1 MNIVA
6 LVTGRGNN
14 TLKDKNIIDVLGHP
28 LMHYP
33 CIAAK
38 KSRFIQ
44 HFYVSSDDDKILECG
59 IKNGFK
65 AIKRPNE
72 LSLPTSQ
79 HIDAI
84 KHAIGYITKSDNI
97 IPDILVVLLANNATV
112 KTKWIDQSIEMI
124 FNDKTISAV
133 CPAERDQD
141 HHPFRA
147 KTIDNNGFL
156 QTFFDFTGKDISTN
170 RQDLSPC
177 YFLCHNFWTL
187 NVSKS
192 IMSNMPGQQPW
203 DFLGNKIKAIEVSGC
218 FDVHD
223 ANDIKKTKEWILENF
238 NEYK

>member
-1 MNIVA
+1 MNIIA
-6 LVTGRGNN
+6 LITGRGNN
-14 TLKDKNIIDVLGHP
+14 TLKDKNILNVLNHP
-28 LMHYP
+28 LMYYP
-33 CIAAK
+33 CKAAK
-38 KSRFIQ
+38 QSKFIN
-44 HFYVSSDDDKILECG
+44 HFYVSSDDDKILKCG
-59 IKNGFK
+59 VENGFK

-84 KHAIGYITKSDNI
+84 KHAIKYIKENDEIS
-97 IPDILVVLLANNATV
+97 PDILVVLLANNATV

-124 FNDKTISAV
+124 LNNRTISAV

-156 QTFFDFTGKDISTN
+156 QTFFDFTGKQISTN

-187 NVSKS
+187 NVNQS
-192 IMSNMPGQQPW
+192 ILSNEPGQQPW
-203 DFLGNKIKAIEVSGC
+203 NFLGNKIKMIEVSGC

-223 ANDIKKTKEWILENF
+223 VDDIEKTEQWIKN
-238 NEYK
+238 NYDN